1 VHGEILSSA
10 RPSGSAY
17 SWSHTRRGVEKVPMA
32 HASRVRG
39 GPDTALAESEVRGGM
54 DVLKVI
60 FWDHAFQPRAAGKN
74 GNFWYV

>member
-1 VHGEILSSA
+1 MLVLQTTPPVLLTTMGGAQLLGE
-10 RPSGSAY
+10 
-17 SWSHTRRGVEKVPMA
+17 
-32 HASRVRG
+32 
-39 GPDTALAESEVRGGM
+39 AESEVRGGM